1 MHVAVTRMTSSWI
14 AYGIEISVTDRDGI
28 QIKDTQVVYCVGN
41 SRLNYTSDYKYTLN
55 VTQEAKTDYETT
67 VAVEDMQPADSIK
80 YELDQPYQFS
90 FTSKE
95 LTSTTKPECVET
107 FGGEPSNGYVADAN
121 NSLKIVFTN
130 TAPPIV
136 APTGYGSY
144 LWPLIWML
152 ILGMFLWTAMT
163 YMRRRRSLEAFAMEA
178 ATADNADDHVDV
190 PAKAAVQET
199 VEYEAFD
206 WTRINI

>member
-1 MHVAVTRMTSSWI
+1 
-14 AYGIEISVTDRDGI
+14 
-28 QIKDTQVVYCVGN
+28 
-41 SRLNYTSDYKYTLN
+41 
-55 VTQEAKTDYETT
+55 
-67 VAVEDMQPADSIK
+67 MQPADSIK
-80 YELDQPYQFS
+80 YELDEPYEFS

-95 LTSTTKPECVET
+95 LTSTGVPACVET

-121 NSLKIVFTN
+121 DSLKIVFTN

-190 PAKAAVQET
+190 PAKAVVQET